1 MKEIVF
7 LNPQLSPN
15 TIHPMGQ
22 KFKKSKS
29 YLTYLRL
36 LGHIFLQKYKG
47 YGWRVLAGRSTISF
61 QKGKKKFS
69 KKVDVD
75 LHMIKKEKMIEL
87 KKNPEH
93 SFNKQQNIHC
103 K

>member
-1 MKEIVF
+1 
-7 LNPQLSPN
+7 
-15 TIHPMGQ
+15 MGDVCWQ
-22 KFKKSKS
+22 VILPYHFKKE
-29 YLTYLRL
+29 
-36 LGHIFLQKYKG
+36 
-47 YGWRVLAGRSTISF
+47 
-61 QKGKKKFS
+61 KKIS

-75 LHMIKKEKMIEL
+75 LHMIKKKNMIEL